1 MKEMTLKELLE
12 SLGYTSEQID
22 KILSGMK
29 ENEIYT
35 STEEN
40 IDERYTKLKNQHD
53 DASKQLGDA
62 NKLIETLQEAAKG
75 NEGLQT
81 QIAEYQKQAEE
92 ANARAAKAER
102 DSAIKLE
109 LLANGAVPED
119 IDYLIYRL
127 ESGKVEVK
135 MGDNGKLS
143 GMDDA
148 VKALKTQ
155 FPKQFAAQEGKKIDA
170 NPLPKPSGD
179 EGGAAPKSLAEA
191 LRAQYENPTQ

>member
-1 MKEMTLKELLE
+1 MTLKELLE
-12 SLGYTSEQID
+12 SLGYTAEQVE

-29 ENEIYT
+29 ENKIYT

-40 IDERYTKLKNQHD
+40 IDERYAKLKGQHD
-53 DASKQLGDA
+53 DASNQLGDA
-62 NKLIETLQEAAKG
+62 NKLIETLQKAAKG

-102 DSAIKLE
+102 DSAIKVE
-109 LLANGAVPED
+109 LLAKGAVPED

-127 ESGKVEVK
+127 ENGTAEVK
-135 MGDNGKLS
+135 MGEDGKLS

-155 FPKQFAAQEGKKIDA
+155 FPKQFAVQDGKKIDA
-170 NPLPKPSGD
+170 NPLPKPNGD
-179 EGGAAPKSLAEA
+179 EPTDAPKNLAEA
-191 LRAQYENPTQ
+191 LQAQYENQTQ